1 MEFNFLELQ
10 EKRNLIS
17 LEIPSKKDYFF
28 DLFQLENS
36 FVSRVDVIQIANT
49 SFLLGISRDIKFLF
63 SCSSRKLNSIF

>member
-49 SFLLGISRDIKFLF
+49 FLWNR
-63 SCSSRKLNSIF
+63 CN